1 MKEYKNV
8 EKQMRNWQLQQKQE
22 GQKELRNKYEDMN
35 HKYQQMKNDYSSF
48 RNVRKDENDDAIF
61 NSSSDLA
68 DKNSYMQYE
77 LNNTFK
83 DKEDKEDNI

>member
-1 MKEYKNV
+1 
-8 EKQMRNWQLQQKQE
+8 
-22 GQKELRNKYEDMN
+22 
-35 HKYQQMKNDYSSF
+35 MKNDYSSF